1 MKPNFL
7 LALMDMMK
15 PRRLEPSK
23 KQATKKNYKHE
34 KKEPRKFIP
43 IRIRTVNMTQ
53 HERVVAGR
61 AKKMGVSPETYTLLS
76 KED

>member
-15 PRRLEPSK
+15 PRHLEPSK
-23 KQATKKNYKHE
+23 KQATKKNYKHT
-34 KKEPRKFIP
+34 KKEPRKLNH
-43 IRIRTVNMTQ
+43 IRTVSMTQ

-61 AKKMGVSPETYTLLS
+61 AAKMGVSPETYVLLTR
-76 KED
+76 KDQ

>member
-34 KKEPRKFIP
+34 KKEPRKFNH
-43 IRIRTVNMTQ
+43 IRTVRMTQ

-61 AKKMGVSPETYTLLS
+61 AAKIGVSPETYVLLT
-76 KED
+76 KKD